1 MKVPDVVLEE
11 IRNRAREQWPEDK
24 NMQEYSVEEEIEG
37 YRKFQAL
44 DFSGISDNEREQ
56 IIESAKL
63 MDEGWDQVANEVAK
77 EVEALRAIQEYVPKN
92 VSEDLLCRWRA
103 EAEELYGWSYSR
115 QLDLL
120 ESRLHQ
126 YESAIKTR
134 LEIDPIRNLLIELEE
149 IVGNECYNGNIQNYS
164 SWGELDSEGR
174 SFRYPVKFSN
184 GRNEYKKWKVTNDIP
199 SEDLI
204 TGYYA
209 FGANELGIY
218 RALYK
223 VLKHLEKN
231 FQFKLPNA

>member
-1 MKVPDVVLEE
+1 MTVPDMVLKE
-11 IRNRAREQWPEDK
+11 IRERARKQWPEDK
-24 NMQEYSVEEEIEG
+24 EMQEYSVEEEVEG
-37 YRKFQAL
+37 YLRFQAL
-44 DFSGISDNEREQ
+44 DFSSITDSERDQ

-63 MDEGWDQVANEVAK
+63 MEEGWGQVANEVAE
-77 EVEALRAIQEYVPKN
+77 EVEALRVIKEYAPKN
-92 VSEDLLCRWRA
+92 VSEDLLFRWKR

-115 QLDLL
+115 QLNSL
-120 ESRLHQ
+120 ESRLRQ

-134 LEIDPIRNLLIELEE
+134 LEIDPIKSLLIELEE

-174 SFRYPVKFSN
+174 SFRYPVKFSS
-184 GRNEYKKWKVTNDIP
+184 GRGEYKKWKVMSDIP

-223 VLKHLEKN
+223 ILKHLEKN
-231 FQFKLPNA
+231 FQFKLPNV

>member
-24 NMQEYSVEEEIEG
+24 DMQEYSVEEEIEG
-37 YRKFQAL
+37 YRKFQAV

-56 IIESAKL
+56 IVESAKL

-77 EVEALRAIQEYVPKN
+77 EVEALRAIQEYAPKN

-103 EAEELYGWSYSR
+103 EAEGLYGWSYSR
-115 QLDLL
+115 QLILL

-184 GRNEYKKWKVTNDIP
+184 GRNEYKRWKVTNDIP
-199 SEDLI
+199 GEDLI

-231 FQFKLPNA
+231 FQFKLPST